1 MEDHDCMVKCA
12 RCWLGCNQFCL
23 HILPHLSP
31 AQNHLPPPV
40 APLHHGPRVAVWV
53 SRRLQEAGAVLVAKL
68 ATGEMAYD
76 DVWFDGFT
84 KNPWNIAEG
93 SSGSSAGPAAAVAAG
108 LVPFAL
114 GTETGGSITY
124 PANTCGITAH
134 RTSFG
139 LVGRSNIM
147 SLADSLVSPSR
158 FPYECVVHIFISV
171 TLIVMCPQQLCM
183 QGSRACQHC
192 HGC

>member
-1 MEDHDCMVKCA
+1 MLFHVVVRVFVTAPICKIPD
-12 RCWLGCNQFCL
+12 
-23 HILPHLSP
+23 LPVCHFWQHLICS
-31 AQNHLPPPV
+31 QLMLP
-40 APLHHGPRVAVWV
+40 
-53 SRRLQEAGAVLVAKL
+53 SRLRQAGAVLVAKL

-124 PANTCGITAH
+124 PANTCGVTAH
-134 RTSFG
+134 RPSFG

-147 SLADSLVSPSR
+147 SLAESLVSMCLR
-158 FPYECVVHIFISV
+158 VCHVFCIAHQNLHVPYAMLLTSTIM
-171 TLIVMCPQQLCM
+171 LP
-183 QGSRACQHC
+183 
-192 HGC
+192 

>member
-1 MEDHDCMVKCA
+1 M
-12 RCWLGCNQFCL
+12 WQYL
-23 HILPHLSP
+23 LSC
-31 AQNHLPPPV
+31 
-40 APLHHGPRVAVWV
+40 
-53 SRRLQEAGAVLVAKL
+53 RLQEAGAVLVAKL

-124 PANTCGITAH
+124 PANTCGVTAH
-134 RTSFG
+134 RSSFG
-139 LVGRSNIM
+139 IVGRSNIM
-147 SLADSLVSPSR
+147 SLAESLVSR
-158 FPYECVVHIFISV
+158 CGA
-171 TLIVMCPQQLCM
+171 CPPPHPPVPPPPLLL
-183 QGSRACQHC
+183 AP
-192 HGC
+192 

>member
-1 MEDHDCMVKCA
+1 M
-12 RCWLGCNQFCL
+12 
-23 HILPHLSP
+23 
-31 AQNHLPPPV
+31 
-40 APLHHGPRVAVWV
+40 
-53 SRRLQEAGAVLVAKL
+53 LVAKL

-93 SSGSSAGPAAAVAAG
+93 SSGSSAGPAAAVSAG

-124 PANTCGITAH
+124 PANTCGVTAH
-134 RTSFG
+134 RSSFG

-147 SLADSLVSPSR
+147 SLVESLVGAR
-158 FPYECVVHIFISV
+158 LYVHVFSLVWILGV
-171 TLIVMCPQQLCM
+171 EEDATRCLWC
-183 QGSRACQHC
+183 
-192 HGC
+192 

>member
-1 MEDHDCMVKCA
+1 M
-12 RCWLGCNQFCL
+12 
-23 HILPHLSP
+23 
-31 AQNHLPPPV
+31 
-40 APLHHGPRVAVWV
+40 
-53 SRRLQEAGAVLVAKL
+53 LVAKL

-124 PANTCGITAH
+124 PANTCGVTAH
-134 RTSFG
+134 RASFG

-147 SLADSLVSPSR
+147 SLAESLVGSLLVCLSCFLHCMCLDFLSPSS
-158 FPYECVVHIFISV
+158 SV
-171 TLIVMCPQQLCM
+171 FFLSVFLC
-183 QGSRACQHC
+183 SA
-192 HGC
+192 

>member
-1 MEDHDCMVKCA
+1 MC
-12 RCWLGCNQFCL
+12 LGLRATGKHRNSCKHQHFCIEIVSTFL
-23 HILPHLSP
+23 CPIPYTG
-31 AQNHLPPPV
+31 PPP
-40 APLHHGPRVAVWV
+40 PLQCFDCNTVLMRRYVL
-53 SRRLQEAGAVLVAKL
+53 SCRLQQAGAVLVAKL

-124 PANTCGITAH
+124 PANTCGVTAH
-134 RTSFG
+134 RSSFG

-147 SLADSLVSPSR
+147 SLAESLVSR
-158 FPYECVVHIFISV
+158 Y
-171 TLIVMCPQQLCM
+171 
-183 QGSRACQHC
+183 
-192 HGC
+192 

>member
-1 MEDHDCMVKCA
+1 MLLC
-12 RCWLGCNQFCL
+12 
-23 HILPHLSP
+23 
-31 AQNHLPPPV
+31 
-40 APLHHGPRVAVWV
+40 
-53 SRRLQEAGAVLVAKL
+53 RLREAGAVLVAKL

-124 PANTCGITAH
+124 PANTCGVTAH

-147 SLADSLVSPSR
+147 SLAESLVSIHLDPL
-158 FPYECVVHIFISV
+158 PNYAPC
-171 TLIVMCPQQLCM
+171 LQ
-183 QGSRACQHC
+183 
-192 HGC
+192 

>member
-1 MEDHDCMVKCA
+1 
-12 RCWLGCNQFCL
+12 
-23 HILPHLSP
+23 
-31 AQNHLPPPV
+31 
-40 APLHHGPRVAVWV
+40 
-53 SRRLQEAGAVLVAKL
+53 
-68 ATGEMAYD
+68 MAYD

-124 PANTCGITAH
+124 PANTCGVTAH
-134 RTSFG
+134 RSSFG

-147 SLADSLVSPSR
+147 SLAESLVSRCQGPLSLCPPPPPPGLEQLHMLLVQLQEGCER
-158 FPYECVVHIFISV
+158 VRCIIVYCTDSIYQSVACMCHDVLQHVLARGRSFVSLSVVTNVHE
-171 TLIVMCPQQLCM
+171 
-183 QGSRACQHC
+183 
-192 HGC
+192 